1 MSPREKRELREAASE
16 LRIELALLKGKLARL
31 GLENTAVSM
40 VSVLSTL
47 RNETKNKTGG
57 EL

>member
-16 LRIELALLKGKLARL
+16 LRIELALLKGKFAKL
-31 GLENTAVSM
+31 GLENTAVTLGD
-40 VSVLSTL
+40 VLAVL
-47 RNETKNKTGG
+47 RNETKTKTGG